1 MNKILIIPDVH
12 GRTFWKEIN
21 PDDADLIIF
30 LGDYV
35 DPYGDEGITPK
46 MALDNLKE
54 LVDFYNKYRDKCVF
68 LKGNHDYPY
77 ISELYKNNFD
87 YLCRHDYEHEKE
99 IASLLKELNLKDC
112 YIIDNYIFSHAGFN
126 NHYWKLIQPGYKVGE
141 SISDVLSNYPE
152 LAARVSWR
160 RGGDF
165 NYGSHVWEDLHYFIE
180 NSPNKELSKYIQVF
194 GHTFLK
200 EPIITDKWACLDC
213 RKAILL
219 DNGIFKY
226 WNSDEELPIRTLE
239 ECQMLKL

>member
-77 ISELYKNNFD
+77 ISELYKQNFD
-87 YLCRHDYEHEKE
+87 YLCRYDYEHEKE
-99 IASLLKELNLKDC
+99 IASLLKELDLKDC
-112 YIIDNYIFSHAGFN
+112 YIVDNYIFSHAGFN
-126 NHYWKLIQPGYKVGE
+126 NHYWKLIQPGYKIGE

-165 NYGSHVWEDLHYFIE
+165 NHGSHVWEDLHYFIE

-226 WNSDEELPIRTLE
+226 WNSDEELPTRTLE
-239 ECQMLKL
+239 EC

>member
-77 ISELYKNNFD
+77 ISELYKQNFD

-99 IASLLKELNLKDC
+99 IASLLKELDLKDC
-112 YIIDNYIFSHAGFN
+112 YIVDNYIFSHAGFN
-126 NHYWKLIQPGYKVGE
+126 NHYWKLIQPGYKIGE

-180 NSPNKELSKYIQVF
+180 NFPNKELSKYIQVF

-226 WNSDEELPIRTLE
+226 WNSDEELPTRTLE
-239 ECQMLKL
+239 EC